1 MLSKDTLQTTQ
12 ICGRN
17 SNLRSF
23 AQRKELTAF
32 HGFDIHK
39 AKREDSQTKEQKSI
53 FASTLNDPTQEQIVM
68 ACQHAMCTNEQV
80 RDYFDATTWKDLI
93 NSKICTFNQRGAMQQ
108 PAIFPALV
116 LTTRLTSYLK
126 RSAPV
131 STTKLI
137 SYLKC
142 LYSHKPP
149 LPKKTR
155 AQNRM

>member
-39 AKREDSQTKEQKSI
+39 AKREDSQTTQQQSI

-68 ACQHAMCTNEQV
+68 VCQHAMCKKEQV
-80 RDYFDATTWKDLI
+80 
-93 NSKICTFNQRGAMQQ
+93 
-108 PAIFPALV
+108 
-116 LTTRLTSYLK
+116 LK
-126 RSAPV
+126 WRCSNDM
-131 STTKLI
+131 K
-137 SYLKC
+137 
-142 LYSHKPP
+142 
-149 LPKKTR
+149 
-155 AQNRM
+155 